1 MTSVRVYDDTAK
13 LIEKIADKYDI
24 TEAEVIDTILEN
36 LTEDDIDEMF

>member
-36 LTEDDIDEMF
+36 LTDDDIDEMF